1 MKLTYY
7 GNAMMLLKG
16 KSTSVLCDPWVSFD
30 RISKSGLFTFPELKL
45 SREDVRKIKP
55 DFLYITHTHEDH
67 FDPDTLALFPKDQPI
82 LVSYYP
88 SNNFTERNVKA
99 LGFTDVRVADP
110 EKGLPLN
117 GSDHCWIEPNGVYDD
132 VDSLGVF
139 KIDQFQV
146 LNANDN
152 PYDDDQ
158 CVNLRKRFGEL
169 DLACVP
175 FSFQGPYP
183 AFYENL
189 SEEERAVE
197 AKKKALRNYEQMVSY
212 IKTLNPRAFFPF
224 AAGAVYGGR
233 KALMFP
239 HYGVGT
245 AEDSIKFLMERHQG
259 SEPVRISQ
267 CGTYDLAAK
276 KALTPFEPI
285 TYEDQ
290 IEYLRD
296 IASRPGPFDKG
307 GLFYIQPSE
316 WIDLTDM
323 LVRARERQKV
333 WQQRRSVVSDAVFFI
348 DCGQEWLY
356 RLCLAD
362 TSVTKVKEK
371 DISDAAYEIFRM
383 PYSLLIG
390 MLTRHYNYSNVKTQ
404 HMTFNRQ
411 PNIFNR
417 DLHILMSFLQV

>member
-16 KSTSVLCDPWVSFD
+16 KSSSVLCDPWVTFD
-30 RISKSGLFTFPELKL
+30 RTSKSGLFTFPELKL
-45 SREDVRKIKP
+45 SREDVKAIKP
-55 DFLYITHTHEDH
+55 DFIYITHTHEDH
-67 FDPDTLALFPKDQPI
+67 FDPETLGLFPKNQPI

-88 SNNFTERNVKA
+88 NNNFTKKNVEA

-110 EKGLPLN
+110 EEGLALN
-117 GSDHCWIEPNGVYDD
+117 GSDHCWLEPNGIYDD

-139 KIDQFQV
+139 SMDGFQI

-158 CVNLRKRFGEL
+158 CHNLKKRFGQL

-189 SEEERAVE
+189 SDEERRTE
-197 AKKKALRNYEQMVSY
+197 ARKKALRNYEQMLSY
-212 IKTLNPRAFFPF
+212 VKTLEPRLYFPF

-245 AEDSIKFLMERHQG
+245 AQESMEFVKERGVQAK
-259 SEPVRISQ
+259 PVLISQ
-267 CGTYDLAAK
+267 CGTYDLAANQ
-276 KALTPFEPI
+276 ALSEYEPLS
-285 TYEDQ
+285 YDDQ

-296 IASRPGPFDKG
+296 IASRPGPFEQN
-307 GLFYIQPSE
+307 GLFNIQPSE
-316 WIDLTDM
+316 WIDLTVA
-323 LVRARERQKV
+323 LSRARERQKV
-333 WQQRRSVVSDAVFFI
+333 WQDRKGIVSDSVFLI

-356 RLCLAD
+356 RFCLAD
-362 TSVTKVKEK
+362 LSVRKTRE
-371 DISDAAYEIFRM
+371 DQITDEAYEIFRM

-390 MLTRHYNYSNVKTQ
+390 MLTKHYNYSNVKTQ
-404 HMTFNRQ
+404 HMTFFRK

-417 DLHILMSFLQV
+417 DLHILMSFLQI